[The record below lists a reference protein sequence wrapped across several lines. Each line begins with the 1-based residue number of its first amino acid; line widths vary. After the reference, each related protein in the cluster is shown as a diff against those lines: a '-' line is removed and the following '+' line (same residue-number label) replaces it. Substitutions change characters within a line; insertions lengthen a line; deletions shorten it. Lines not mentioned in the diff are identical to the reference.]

1 MTAAGFLK
9 WFLTGKTAKKK
20 LAEAKPNTCII
31 LSAGTK
37 IKQGKDFNEKF
48 THLDLF
54 VVTTTGFGV

>member
-9 WFLTGKTAKKK
+9 WFLTVKTAKKN
-20 LAEAKPNTCII
+20 AEAKPNTCII

-48 THLDLF
+48 THLDL
-54 VVTTTGFGV
+54 VVTTNGFGV